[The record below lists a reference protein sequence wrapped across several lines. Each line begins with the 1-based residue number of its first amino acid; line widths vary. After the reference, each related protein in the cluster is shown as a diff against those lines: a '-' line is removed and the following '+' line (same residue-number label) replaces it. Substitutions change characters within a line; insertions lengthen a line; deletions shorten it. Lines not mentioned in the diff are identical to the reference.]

1 MRAAV
6 LPEVGASLRV
16 EELRDPRPK
25 PGEVLVRVR
34 ACGVCHTDLHV
45 IKGEVKFP
53 TPCVLG
59 HEISGV
65 VEEVGAG
72 VDGLRPGQAVAC
84 AFIMP
89 CGTCFYCVRGEEDL
103 CERFFEYNRLRGTL
117 YDGQTRLFRPDG
129 TPVWMYSMGGLAEY
143 AVVPATDVFPVPE
156 GFSTERAAV
165 LGCAV
170 FTAFGAIRNAARLQ
184 PGESVAVF
192 AVGGVGSAVVELA
205 HAFGAYPIV
214 AVDVRREKLEL
225 ARALGA
231 THVVDARQTRPQDAV
246 RDLTG
251 GRGVDVAFEVLG
263 RPETF
268 VQALE
273 AVRDGGRAVMVGIA
287 PAGVTAPVEITRV
300 VRRKIQILGS
310 YGARTR
316 TDMPLVLRLAE
327 RGAIHLDRLV
337 TRQFSLDQA
346 DEAYRLLDQGAIVGR
361 AVVVVWDGVGPP
373 PRRPRPWGPREPG
386 CWPSRT
392 AVSPPGACNRPWSAP
407 PQRPV

>member
-6 LPEVGASLRV
+6 LPEVGAGLRV
-16 EELRDPRPK
+16 EELRDPRPHA
-25 PGEVLVRVR
+25 GEVLVRVR

-65 VEEVGAG
+65 VEEVGPG
-72 VDGLRPGQAVAC
+72 VDGLHPGQAVAC

-117 YDGQTRLFRPDG
+117 YDGQTRLHRPDG
-129 TPVWMYSMGGLAEY
+129 SPVWMYSMGGLAEY
-143 AVVPATDVFPVPE
+143 AVVPATDVFPIPE
-156 GFSTERAAV
+156 GLPLDRAAV

-192 AVGGVGSAVVELA
+192 ATGGVGSALVELA
-205 HAFGAYPIV
+205 RVFGAYPIV
-214 AVDVRREKLEL
+214 AVDVRPEKLE
-225 ARALGA
+225 AAKELGA
-231 THVVDARQTRPQDAV
+231 THVVNAAEVRPQDAV
-246 RDLTG
+246 REVTA
-251 GRGVDVAFEVLG
+251 GRGVDVAFEALG

-268 VQALE
+268 LQAVE
-273 AVRDGGRAVMVGIA
+273 SVRDGGRAVMVGIA
-287 PAGVTAPVEITRV
+287 PVGVTAPVEITRV

-316 TDMPLVLRLAE
+316 TDMPLVLSLAR

-361 AVVVVWDGVGPP
+361 AVVVV
-373 PRRPRPWGPREPG
+373 
-386 CWPSRT
+386 
-392 AVSPPGACNRPWSAP
+392 
-407 PQRPV
+407 

>member
-1 MRAAV
+1 VKAAV
-6 LPEVGASLRV
+6 LPEVGAGLRL

-25 PGEVLVRVR
+25 AGEVLVRVR

-65 VEEVGAG
+65 VEELGAG
-72 VDGLRPGQAVAC
+72 VEGLRPGQRVAC

-129 TPVWMYSMGGLAEY
+129 SPVWMYSMGGLAEL

-156 GFSTERAAV
+156 GLPLERAAV

-170 FTAFGAIRNAARLQ
+170 FTAFGAIRNAAALK

-192 AVGGVGSAVVELA
+192 AVGGVGSALVELA
-205 HAFGAYPIV
+205 SVFGAYPIV
-214 AVDVRREKLEL
+214 AVDVRPEKLEA

-231 THVVDARQTRPQDAV
+231 THVVNAAEVRPQDAV
-246 RDLTG
+246 RDITG
-251 GRGVDVAFEVLG
+251 GRGVDVAFEALG

-268 VQALE
+268 VQAVE
-273 AVRDGGRAVMVGIA
+273 SVRDGGRAVMVGIA
-287 PAGVTAPVEITRV
+287 PVGATAPVEITRV

-316 TDMPLVLRLAE
+316 TDMPAVLKLAE
-327 RGAIHLDRLV
+327 RGALHLDRLV
-337 TRQFSLDQA
+337 TRQFSLDGA

-361 AVVVVWDGVGPP
+361 AVVVV
-373 PRRPRPWGPREPG
+373 
-386 CWPSRT
+386 
-392 AVSPPGACNRPWSAP
+392 
-407 PQRPV
+407 